1 MLTLDEMRAL
11 SAFVDVHFAK
21 SFGRW
26 LSEAG
31 EVAEYPLSYTIGKK
45 YIRLVCNGQRFSLR
59 SVYGFIDKSG
69 NVLKAATWAR
79 PAKHAR
85 GSIYNLG
92 NPADGAGKWGVLYMD
107 EVKNDNL

>member
-21 SFGRW
+21 SFSRW

-31 EVAEYPLSYTIGKK
+31 EVAEYLLSYTIGKK
-45 YIRLVCNGQRFSLR
+45 YIRIVDELSNGTSA
-59 SVYGFIDKSG
+59 YGFIDKSG

-107 EVKNDNL
+107 EVKNDKR